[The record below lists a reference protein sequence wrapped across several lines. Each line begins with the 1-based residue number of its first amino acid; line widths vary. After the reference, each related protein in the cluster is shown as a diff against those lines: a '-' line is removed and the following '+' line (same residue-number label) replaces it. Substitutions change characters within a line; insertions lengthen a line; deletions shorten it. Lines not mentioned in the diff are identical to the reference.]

1 MKLEDTVA
9 EKDSD
14 VTFTCKVS
22 DEDMDVTWLID
33 SQSLP
38 ESDKYS
44 VVSEDVTHT
53 LTIRDVQPKDSCD
66 VTAQFGD
73 QSTIAKLSVAGEFTL
88 YLRVVECSCFH
99 KNLVFNSHWYVY
111 SFFYSMTPINLLFQ
125 MWKQTL
131 FYLSKTRKPKRRHQW
146 SLIVHS
152 RYPLMMS
159 TGSSMRWNS
168 TPLTLWR
175 S

>member
-1 MKLEDTVA
+1 MLACLLEHIKGHPLYFDIFLELVKEFIMKLEDTVA

-73 QSTIAKLSVAGEFTL
+73 QSTTAKLSVAGEFTL
-88 YLRVVECSCFH
+88 Y
-99 KNLVFNSHWYVY
+99 
-111 SFFYSMTPINLLFQ
+111 
-125 MWKQTL
+125 
-131 FYLSKTRKPKRRHQW
+131 
-146 SLIVHS
+146 
-152 RYPLMMS
+152 
-159 TGSSMRWNS
+159 
-168 TPLTLWR
+168 
-175 S
+175 

>member
-1 MKLEDTVA
+1 MYNQQLFVSLFIKTCRRPSLIRPHFLELVKEFTMKLEDTVA

-88 YLRVVECSCFH
+88 YLRVVECSCFPLN
-99 KNLVFNSHWYVY
+99 KNIKILYLIHIGTFIL
-111 SFFYSMTPINLLFQ
+111 FFT
-125 MWKQTL
+125 
-131 FYLSKTRKPKRRHQW
+131 QW
-146 SLIVHS
+146 HL
-152 RYPLMMS
+152 
-159 TGSSMRWNS
+159 
-168 TPLTLWR
+168 
-175 S
+175 

>member
-14 VTFTCKVS
+14 VTFTCKVNN
-22 DEDMDVTWLID
+22 EDMDVTWLID

-88 YLRVVECSCFH
+88 YLRVVECSCFPLN
-99 KNLVFNSHWYVY
+99 KNIKILYLIHIGTFIL
-111 SFFYSMTPINLLFQ
+111 FFYSMTPINFLFQ
-125 MWKQTL
+125 M
-131 FYLSKTRKPKRRHQW
+131 
-146 SLIVHS
+146 
-152 RYPLMMS
+152 
-159 TGSSMRWNS
+159 
-168 TPLTLWR
+168 
-175 S
+175 